1 MVSHLKCSKT
11 GIIAIHLIRTVNA
24 AKAVD
29 AHWIGRC
36 AARDRVSMNRKIS
49 ALLLTILAS
58 TGCAT
63 QVHQPPKAMVTTL
76 IGSTHSAVPGTSAL
90 ISTNP
95 AVLNVPMA
103 PMRIAPVQ
111 IRECNADKTACVLGV
126 PKVVAVVTF
135 VEFGRDDAQAMLEI
149 DWKVERDQTITTTD
163 DENGSFQATGR
174 SVSDGVPSISDSGH
188 ISKRV
193 KLKYDSVGTLRLP
206 HGLEFSICVG
216 APTAP
221 DQRLGSECA
230 GPKQVL

>member
-1 MVSHLKCSKT
+1 
-11 GIIAIHLIRTVNA
+11 
-24 AKAVD
+24 
-29 AHWIGRC
+29 
-36 AARDRVSMNRKIS
+36 MNRKIS

-63 QVHQPPKAMVTTL
+63 QVHQPSKAMVTTL
-76 IGSTHSAVPGTSAL
+76 IGSTHSAVPGTPAL

-95 AVLNVPMA
+95 AVLNVPMT

-111 IRECNADKTACVLGV
+111 IRECNAEKTACVLGE

-135 VEFGRDDAQAMLEI
+135 FEFGRDDAQAMIEI
-149 DWKVERDQTITTTD
+149 DWKLERDQTITTAD
-163 DENGSFQATGR
+163 DEKGSFQATGR

>member
-1 MVSHLKCSKT
+1 
-11 GIIAIHLIRTVNA
+11 
-24 AKAVD
+24 
-29 AHWIGRC
+29 
-36 AARDRVSMNRKIS
+36 MNRKIS
-49 ALLLTILAS
+49 ALVLTVLAS
-58 TGCAT
+58 AGCAT
-63 QVHQPPKAMVTTL
+63 QVHQPSKAMVTTL
-76 IGSTHSAVPGTSAL
+76 IGSTHSAVPGTPAL

-95 AVLNVPMA
+95 AVLNVPMT

-126 PKVVAVVTF
+126 PKVAAVVTL

-149 DWKVERDQTITTTD
+149 DWSVEPSQTITNTD
-163 DENGSFQATGR
+163 DDNVSSQTTR
-174 SVSDGVPSISDSGH
+174 LSVSDGVPSISDNGH

-230 GPKQVL
+230 GPKQIL

>member
-1 MVSHLKCSKT
+1 MVSHLKCSKK
-11 GIIAIHLIRTVNA
+11 GIIAIHLIRNVNVV
-24 AKAVD
+24 KAID

-36 AARDRVSMNRKIS
+36 AARDRLSMNRKIS

-58 TGCAT
+58 AGCAT
-63 QVHQPPKAMVTTL
+63 QVDQPPKAMVTAV
-76 IGSTHSAVPGTSAL
+76 IRSTHSAVPGTSVL
-90 ISTNP
+90 RSTNP
-95 AVLNVPMA
+95 AVLNVPMT

-111 IRECNADKTACVLGV
+111 IRECNADKTACVLGE
-126 PKVVAVVTF
+126 PSGTAVLTF

-149 DWKVERDQTITTTD
+149 DWRIERDQTITTAD
-163 DENGSFQATGR
+163 DKNGSFQATRR

-221 DQRLGSECA
+221 DQRLGPECA